1 MQQQQQQQMQMQ
13 MQMQMHSSTNASTGR
28 FTQVVQ
34 PQEEGEVAASH
45 ASGGPAHDDSQS
57 STTTHTFEQV
67 LQTAFHDVQGAQTE
81 AEVRNAVRTLALA
94 LGAVRTETG
103 TIQALH
109 AVLLQL
115 LRPDMS
121 DTEACTSTAASKS
134 NFFKWRRRVRDLAPS
149 AQRHAQRP
157 L

>member
-1 MQQQQQQQMQMQ
+1 MKMKMQ
-13 MQMQMHSSTNASTGR
+13 MQMQMHISTNTSTGR

-34 PQEEGEVAASH
+34 PQEEGEVAASR
-45 ASGGPAHDDSQS
+45 APSGGPAHDDSQS
-57 STTTHTFEQV
+57 STMTRTCKEA
-67 LQTAFHDVQGAQTE
+67 LQTALHDVQGAQTE

-121 DTEACTSTAASKS
+121 DKEACASTAASNS
-134 NFFKWRRRVRDLAPS
+134 NFCKWRRRVRDL
-149 AQRHAQRP
+149 RP
-157 L
+157 KGHMM

>member
-1 MQQQQQQQMQMQ
+1 MQQQQQQQMQ

-34 PQEEGEVAASH
+34 PQEEGEVAASR
-45 ASGGPAHDDSQS
+45 APSGGPAHDDSQS
-57 STTTHTFEQV
+57 STTTRTFEQV
-67 LQTAFHDVQGAQTE
+67 LQTALHDVQGAQTE
-81 AEVRNAVRTLALA
+81 AEVWNAVRTLALA
-94 LGAVRTETG
+94 LGAVRTETS

-121 DTEACTSTAASKS
+121 DTEACASTAASKS

-157 L
+157 

>member
-1 MQQQQQQQMQMQ
+1 
-13 MQMQMHSSTNASTGR
+13 MQMHSSTNASTGR

-34 PQEEGEVAASH
+34 PQEEGEVA
-45 ASGGPAHDDSQS
+45 
-57 STTTHTFEQV
+57 
-67 LQTAFHDVQGAQTE
+67 LQTALHDVQGAQTE

-94 LGAVRTETG
+94 LGAVRMETG

-121 DTEACTSTAASKS
+121 DIEACASTAASKS